1 MILASGSPRRREL
14 LEELGIRPDIRPSS
28 IDETPL
34 PDETPPEL
42 VKRLS
47 LEKAMVCLKSLGE
60 DERDTILAAD
70 TIVWG
75 EDGLPLGKPASEED
89 ARTMLRRLSGRTHHV
104 STGVCLIFADDPSEP
119 TSFVETTDVE
129 FFDLTE
135 AMVESYVSSG
145 EPRDKAGSYGIQ
157 GLGRLLV
164 KAIRGDYYNVVGLP
178 VARVIREVQHHGNGN
193 EKIMASILEGTRE

>member
-1 MILASGSPRRREL
+1 
-14 LEELGIRPDIRPSS
+14 
-28 IDETPL
+28 
-34 PDETPPEL
+34 
-42 VKRLS
+42 
-47 LEKAMVCLKSLGE
+47 
-60 DERDTILAAD
+60 
-70 TIVWG
+70 
-75 EDGLPLGKPASEED
+75 
-89 ARTMLRRLSGRTHHV
+89 MLRRLSGRTHHV